1 MANKVF
7 LSRERAIPS
16 AQTPSV
22 SREEIDSTCRNNPL
36 SEQLSF
42 MILDETSKSF
52 PKFNATGRSLLIKFN
67 SSVEE
72 ENPGSYLKECI
83 TALKNYL
90 VDDVLGRHLLGLRI
104 PNTENVEDKVVGIS
118 LRRRDQ
124 LKPDVV

>member
-1 MANKVF
+1 
-7 LSRERAIPS
+7 
-16 AQTPSV
+16 
-22 SREEIDSTCRNNPL
+22 
-36 SEQLSF
+36 

-52 PKFNATGRSLLIKFN
+52 QKFNATGRSLLIKFN

-72 ENPGSYLKECI
+72 QNPGSYLKEYI

-90 VDDVLGRHLLGLRI
+90 VDDVPGRDLLGLRI
-104 PNTENVEDKVVGIS
+104 PNTENMEDKVVVIS